1 MTTANPS
8 ITVMPDVQASLASL
22 CVTFQKAIAAS
33 QTAIQQAALSSH
45 ENQQRALRQM
55 QESLSQ
61 SLGHLARSS
70 RTTAENF
77 QNALKEALSS
87 LNTRLDSLT
96 PDQRATLIDDLSN
109 KRLQTVTRDYLDW
122 LVSQSEEASP
132 RQLSIELPVRLTVS
146 APVETVP
153 ETPASS
159 QLEAFNTEYDQ
170 LSPTT
175 QEVIKHFPLIQ
186 NVLFNKDY
194 LMTTFLAWT
203 TNDIPAINLIGFLC
217 SLALLVTVTLY
228 NKPDS
233 SKPDKDSQ
241 ISGNPSKQQHDKN

>member
-1 MTTANPS
+1 MTTANPP
-8 ITVMPDVQASLASL
+8 IILVPDVQASLASL
-22 CVTFQKAIAAS
+22 CMTFQNAIAAS
-33 QTAIQQAALSSH
+33 QTAIQQAALSSQ
-45 ENQQRALRQM
+45 ENQQRAVRQM
-55 QESLSQ
+55 QETLRRSLQ
-61 SLGHLARSS
+61 HLAQSS
-70 RTTAENF
+70 RDSVENY

-96 PDQRATLIDDLSN
+96 PDQRAALIDDLSN

-146 APVETVP
+146 DPVETVP
-153 ETPASS
+153 ETPAIS
-159 QLEAFNTEYDQ
+159 QLEAFNAEYDQ

-241 ISGNPSKQQHDKN
+241 VTGNPSK